1 MFDPTPDRL
10 LMLAELLER
19 EEQDRLPSET
29 DRGEWEL
36 LFSGAVRDTEA
47 APQAFQPFVPDERP
61 GSLPPVVADFW
72 REIVEIG
79 PELLEAETAAQS
91 DVFAVVAAAY
101 RRWRERAED
110 PEPDELV

>member
-10 LMLAELLER
+10 LMLAELLEM
-19 EEQDRLPSET
+19 EEQGRLPSEM

-36 LFSGAVRDTEA
+36 LFSSAVRDTDA
-47 APQAFQPFVPDERP
+47 VPRAFQPFVPGERP

-79 PELLEAETAAQS
+79 PELLDSETAEQS

-101 RRWRERAED
+101 RRWREREED
-110 PEPDELV
+110 PEPDDLV

>member
-1 MFDPTPDRL
+1 
-10 LMLAELLER
+10 MLAELLEMD
-19 EEQDRLPSET
+19 EQDRLPSEN

-36 LFSGAVRDTEA
+36 LFSGAVRDTEGG
-47 APQAFQPFVPDERP
+47 PRTFQPFVTEERP
-61 GSLPPVVADFW
+61 GALPPVVADFW

-79 PELLEAETAAQS
+79 PELLTAESAEQS

-110 PEPDELV
+110 SGPEEPV